1 MDQNNKKSTDK
12 TEAKNDNLQDEVTTK
27 LTELRVSKRMANF
40 TITASDGT
48 KFHVH
53 KNILGVKS
61 PVFDKMFKNDTKVQ
75 KFEIS
80 EFSTDTIMQ
89 FLKYIYNGA
98 IEDEQDVLELFEIA
112 ATYKVHKL
120 MAICEEILLN
130 NLHSS
135 NSVQVFTLAHR
146 FDVPILKQKA
156 FEGIKRI
163 LNRENLPIRFLDNPR
178 DVEKLVNAVHSR
190 ERKVQEVKK
199 RQAAD
204 IEAAL
209 EEFELM
215 WKKTNRKF

>member
-1 MDQNNKKSTDK
+1 MDQNNKNSAEE
-12 TEAKNDNLQDEVTTK
+12 TEAKNDFSQDDVTTK
-27 LTELRVSKRMANF
+27 LSKMSVSYRKANV
-40 TITASDGT
+40 TIIANDGT

-53 KNILGVKS
+53 KNILAVKS
-61 PVFDKMFKNDTKVQ
+61 PVFEKMFKNDSKVRQ
-75 KFEIS
+75 FEIS
-80 EFSTDTIMQ
+80 EFSTDAIMQ
-89 FLKYIYNGA
+89 FLKYLYTGA

-120 MAICEEILLN
+120 TAICEEILLN

-146 FDVPILKQKA
+146 FEVPALKQKA

-163 LNRENLPIRFLDNPR
+163 LNRENLPSKFLDNPK
-178 DVEKLVNAVHSR
+178 DVEKLVNSVHSR
-190 ERKVQEVKK
+190 ERKIQEVKK

-215 WKKTNRKF
+215 WKKSNRKF